1 MYYHNV
7 NNPNHYHH
15 HPRLMINQNG
25 VTYYVEMLLPRR
37 KGQLLKLLIL
47 VPLSLLLATSI
58 YYQFYYEQPASQR
71 PPLPSQAGA
80 NPMPLVYNALVDYTG
95 DSFMSDSSQEL
106 TGSDVNK
113 EAAAGQQPKLE
124 GHHNSNWPDND
135 SYLNKRR
142 QQNKNMRLSG
152 SSQISAQN
160 DGLQSE
166 DDSNNNYNYKLHY
179 KLSDKIRPLKQRK
192 QQQQQPANGNNL
204 INIDD
209 ANTSNNNNNNN
220 YQSDETFVAVSS
232 GAAREYNYDSRDN
245 QQLALDRRL
254 KLQTLTE
261 LSNSSSSS
269 SDDISS
275 QLDSSDSSANAS
287 EAVDLLRE
295 EEEADAQDAAVIP
308 PPSDPT
314 GPGELGRPVVLK
326 NLTKEQQNL
335 VNVGWEN
342 NAFNQYISD
351 IISVNRTL
359 PDVRDPSCKNLKYT
373 NIRRLPQ
380 TSVIICFH
388 NEAWSVLLRTV
399 HSILNRSPRRLVKE
413 IILVDDFSN
422 KPHLGQQ
429 LEDYIKPLRIV
440 KVVRAKKRE
449 GLIRARLLGAQA
461 STAPVLTFLDSHC
474 ECAEGWLEPLLSR
487 IHQDS
492 TAVVCPVID
501 VISDKTFEYHYKGD
515 ASAISVGGF
524 DWNLQFNWHS
534 VPDREKKRRKN
545 PYDPLRSPTM
555 AGGLFSIDK
564 AFFERLGTYDSG
576 FDIWG
581 GENLELSFKT
591 WMCGGT
597 LEILPCSHVGHVFR
611 SRSPYKW
618 RTGVNVLKRNSVRLA
633 EVWMDDYKKYYYDR
647 IGHELGDYGDI
658 SERVELRKS
667 LSCKPFSYFVKE
679 IYPELFIPGEAVAY
693 GEVRNE
699 AEGKIK
705 MCLDSSARKSDYH
718 KPLGVYPCH
727 GSGGNQYWLLSRD
740 GEIRRD
746 EACVDYA
753 GHDVILFP
761 CHGSGGNQLWFY
773 EKDTKQVRHSTSGRC
788 MELAR
793 GSLKLGM
800 SDCDPTNDAQ
810 KWTFQHYNASL
821 AAIH

>member
-1 MYYHNV
+1 MRETNYA
-7 NNPNHYHH
+7 P
-15 HPRLMINQNG
+15 
-25 VTYYVEMLLPRR
+25 YVEMLVPRR

-47 VPLSLLLATSI
+47 VPLSLLFATSI
-58 YYQFYYEQPASQR
+58 YYQFYYVQP
-71 PPLPSQAGA
+71 PTLPSSISA
-80 NPMPLVYNALVDYTG
+80 PLNFDLDQDAY
-95 DSFMSDSSQEL
+95 DSIEGSDSQLANNSLDNGRRHER
-106 TGSDVNK
+106 NK
-113 EAAAGQQPKLE
+113 DLV
-124 GHHNSNWPDND
+124 D
-135 SYLNKRR
+135 SYLKKR
-142 QQNKNMRLSG
+142 KSIP
-152 SSQISAQN
+152 SQIN
-160 DGLQSE
+160 
-166 DDSNNNYNYKLHY
+166 
-179 KLSDKIRPLKQRK
+179 
-192 QQQQQPANGNNL
+192 
-204 INIDD
+204 
-209 ANTSNNNNNNN
+209 SNNNNYKLRDKLNSIGNEQQH
-220 YQSDETFVAVSS
+220 QSDSFNEENSPFSS
-232 GAAREYNYDSRDN
+232 NSKDNELIYDSRDN
-245 QQLALDRRL
+245 QQLAMDSKRL
-254 KLQTLTE
+254 KQTQPTGLTE
-261 LSNSSSSS
+261 SPI
-269 SDDISS
+269 DIEGSLVES
-275 QLDSSDSSANAS
+275 KLLNDNAVSESLDVPTETRG
-287 EAVDLLRE
+287 EAELLR

-326 NLTKEQQNL
+326 NLTKEQQTL
-335 VNVGWEN
+335 VKVGWDN

-359 PDVRDPSCKNLKYT
+359 PDVRDPSCKNLRYPPV
-373 NIRRLPQ
+373 RRLPQ

-399 HSILNRSPRRLVKE
+399 HSILNRSPRRLIKE

-422 KPHLGQQ
+422 KAHLGQQ
-429 LEDYIKPLRIV
+429 LEDYAKQLKIV
-440 KVVRAKKRE
+440 KVVRATKRE

-474 ECAEGWLEPLLSR
+474 ECAEGWLEPLLTR
-487 IHQDS
+487 IYEDK

-534 VPDREKKRRKN
+534 VPDREKKRRKHA
-545 PYDPLRSPTM
+545 YDPLRSPTM

-564 AFFERLGTYDSG
+564 NFFERLGTYDSG

-618 RTGVNVLKRNSVRLA
+618 RTGVNVLRRNSVRLA

-647 IGHELGDYGDI
+647 IGHDLGDFGDI
-658 SERVELRKS
+658 SERVELRKK
-667 LSCKPFSYFVKE
+667 LQCKPFSYFVKE

-699 AEGKIK
+699 AEGRIK

-727 GSGGNQYWLLSRD
+727 GSGGNQYWLLSHD

-753 GHDVILFP
+753 GRDVVLFP

-773 EKDTKQVRHSTSGRC
+773 DKDTMQVRHSTSGRC

-793 GSLKLGM
+793 DRIKIQM
-800 SDCDPTNDAQ
+800 SDCDPTIDAQ
-810 KWTFQHYNASL
+810 KWTFQHYNATL
-821 AAIH
+821 AASH

>member
-1 MYYHNV
+1 MRKNV
-7 NNPNHYHH
+7 LIWHKIGNH
-15 HPRLMINQNG
+15 
-25 VTYYVEMLLPRR
+25 VEMLVPRR

-58 YYQFYYEQPASQR
+58 YYQFYYEQTR
-71 PPLPSQAGA
+71 PLPQANSISA
-80 NPMPLVYNALVDYTG
+80 ALVYNVLDETQEGSQSGNNNSLELVALQQQVD
-95 DSFMSDSSQEL
+95 DHREQPNLF
-106 TGSDVNK
+106 
-113 EAAAGQQPKLE
+113 AANNE
-124 GHHNSNWPDND
+124 D
-135 SYLNKRR
+135 SYLRKH
-142 QQNKNMRLSG
+142 KEKP
-152 SSQISAQN
+152 SQ
-160 DGLQSE
+160 
-166 DDSNNNYNYKLHY
+166 SNNNDSNDNFNNDRRLNYRLRDR
-179 KLSDKIRPLKQRK
+179 LSSFKRK
-192 QQQQQPANGNNL
+192 QQLIGRFKEHLTEEKISKSSLERTIQRQQP
-204 INIDD
+204 DD
-209 ANTSNNNNNNN
+209 
-220 YQSDETFVAVSS
+220 FVF
-232 GAAREYNYDSRDN
+232 DSRDN
-245 QQLALDRRL
+245 QQLALD
-254 KLQTLTE
+254 KQIKQTLSE
-261 LSNSSSSS
+261 VVDPAESILSQNESDNDDSKENIEKIVLESSNETSNNQA
-269 SDDISS
+269 SDEDK
-275 QLDSSDSSANAS
+275 LLSD
-287 EAVDLLRE
+287 
-295 EEEADAQDAAVIP
+295 EEADAQDAAVIP
-308 PPSDPT
+308 PPVDPS

-359 PDVRDPSCKNLKYT
+359 PDVRDPSCKNLKYP
-373 NIRRLPQ
+373 NVRQLPQ

-399 HSILNRSPRRLVKE
+399 HSIINRSPRHLIKE

-429 LEDYIKPLRIV
+429 LEDYVKPLRIV
-440 KVVRAKKRE
+440 KIVRATKRE
-449 GLIRARLLGAQA
+449 GLIRARLLGARA
-461 STAPVLTFLDSHC
+461 STAQVLTFLDSHC
-474 ECAEGWLEPLLSR
+474 ECAEGWIEPLLSR
-487 IHQDS
+487 IHQDD

-524 DWNLQFNWHS
+524 DWNLQFNWHA
-534 VPDREKKRRKN
+534 VPDREKKRRKH

-647 IGHELGDYGDI
+647 IGHDLGDYGNI
-658 SERVELRKS
+658 TERVELRKE
-667 LSCKPFSYFVKE
+667 LDCKPFSYFVKE

-753 GHDVILFP
+753 GHDVVLFP
-761 CHGSGGNQLWFY
+761 CHGSGGNQMWIY
-773 EKDTKQVRHSTSGRC
+773 EKDTMQVRHSTSGRC

-793 GSLKLGM
+793 DRIKIQM
-800 SDCDPTNDAQ
+800 SDCNPTKDAQ
-810 KWTFQHYNASL
+810 KWTFQHYNATL
-821 AAIH
+821 AAIHKQT

>member
-1 MYYHNV
+1 MHLNT
-7 NNPNHYHH
+7 NHH
-15 HPRLMINQNG
+15 HVRLAVSNG
-25 VTYYVEMLLPRR
+25 VTYVEMLVPRR

-58 YYQFYYEQPASQR
+58 YYQFYYEQPTSQR
-71 PPLPSQAGA
+71 PPLPSQA
-80 NPMPLVYNALVDYTG
+80 NSQPLVYNALVDYTG
-95 DSFMSDSSQEL
+95 DSFMSDSSQ
-106 TGSDVNK
+106 DVGLDI
-113 EAAAGQQPKLE
+113 EGAAAAEQQRPRLD

-135 SYLNKRR
+135 SYPNRKRQR
-142 QQNKNMRLSG
+142 NSG

-160 DGLQSE
+160 LIQTNKQE
-166 DDSNNNYNYKLHY
+166 DNIRQIHY
-179 KLSDKIRPLKQRK
+179 KLSDKMRLLKQRK
-192 QQQQQPANGNNL
+192 LQQQQAAND
-204 INIDD
+204 INI
-209 ANTSNNNNNNN
+209 NSND
-220 YQSDETFVAVSS
+220 QADEPAQVSS
-232 GAAREYNYDSRDN
+232 AAREFVYDSRDN

-254 KLQTLTE
+254 KQQTLASVET
-261 LSNSSSSS
+261 SNASSS
-269 SDDISS
+269 DISS
-275 QLDSSDSSANAS
+275 QLDSSDNSAGA
-287 EAVDLLRE
+287 ADLLRE

-326 NLTKEQQNL
+326 NLTKEQQTL

-359 PDVRDPSCKNLKYT
+359 PDVRDPSCKNLKYP
-373 NIRRLPQ
+373 NVRQLPQ

-399 HSILNRSPRRLVKE
+399 HSIINRSPRRLIKE

-429 LEDYIKPLRIV
+429 LEDYVRPLGIV

-449 GLIRARLLGAQA
+449 GLIRARLLGARA

-474 ECAEGWLEPLLSR
+474 ECAEGWIEPLLSR
-487 IHQDS
+487 IHEDS

-534 VPDREKKRRKN
+534 VPEREKKRRKH

-667 LSCKPFSYFVKE
+667 LNCKPFSYFVKD

-761 CHGSGGNQLWFY
+761 CHGSGGNQLWLY

-793 GSLKLGM
+793 GSLKLEM
-800 SDCDPTNDAQ
+800 SDCDTTNDAQ
-810 KWTFQHYNASL
+810 RWTFQHYNASL
-821 AAIH
+821 AVIH

>member
-1 MYYHNV
+1 MHL
-7 NNPNHYHH
+7 NNHH
-15 HPRLMINQNG
+15 ARLTVSNG
-25 VTYYVEMLLPRR
+25 VTYVEMLVPRR

-58 YYQFYYEQPASQR
+58 YYQFYYEQPTSQR
-71 PPLPSQAGA
+71 PPLPSQA
-80 NPMPLVYNALVDYTG
+80 NSQPLVYNALVDYTG
-95 DSFMSDSSQEL
+95 DSFMSDSSQDL
-106 TGSDVNK
+106 AAMDI
-113 EAAAGQQPKLE
+113 EAAVAAQQQPKLD

-135 SYLNKRR
+135 SYLNSRKRQR
-142 QQNKNMRLSG
+142 NSMRISG

-160 DGLQSE
+160 QLPDSKQE
-166 DDSNNNYNYKLHY
+166 DNNRQIHY
-179 KLSDKIRPLKQRK
+179 KLSDKMRLLKQRK
-192 QQQQQPANGNNL
+192 LQQQAANN
-204 INIDD
+204 INID
-209 ANTSNNNNNNN
+209 SND
-220 YQSDETFVAVSS
+220 QADEPSQVSS
-232 GAAREYNYDSRDN
+232 ANREFVYDSRDN

-254 KLQTLTE
+254 KQQTLVVE
-261 LSNSSSSS
+261 ASNASSS
-269 SDDISS
+269 DISS
-275 QLDSSDSSANAS
+275 QLDSSDSGAS
-287 EAVDLLRE
+287 GAADLLRE

-359 PDVRDPSCKNLKYT
+359 PDVRDPSCKNLKYP
-373 NIRRLPQ
+373 NVRQLPQ

-399 HSILNRSPRRLVKE
+399 HSIINRSPRRLIKE

-429 LEDYIKPLRIV
+429 LEDYVRPLRIV

-449 GLIRARLLGAQA
+449 GLIRARLLGARA

-487 IHQDS
+487 IHEDS

-534 VPDREKKRRKN
+534 VPEREKKRRKH

-658 SERVELRKS
+658 SERVKLRKS
-667 LSCKPFSYFVKE
+667 LNCKPFSYFVKE

-761 CHGSGGNQLWFY
+761 CHGSGGNQLWLY

-793 GSLKLGM
+793 GSLKLEM

-810 KWTFQHYNASL
+810 RWTFQHYNASL
-821 AAIH
+821 AVIH

>member
-1 MYYHNV
+1 MLEDNHV
-7 NNPNHYHH
+7 NSNFNNKNANDTSNKNNN
-15 HPRLMINQNG
+15 RNTNFNI
-25 VTYYVEMLLPRR
+25 TYLEMLLPRR

-58 YYQFYYEQPASQR
+58 YYQFYYEQG
-71 PPLPSQAGA
+71 LPQANSISA
-80 NPMPLVYNALVDYTG
+80 ALVYNAIGNATQGEDNIIVVDSDEKSGNRQTG
-95 DSFMSDSSQEL
+95 DE
-106 TGSDVNK
+106 
-113 EAAAGQQPKLE
+113 E
-124 GHHNSNWPDND
+124 
-135 SYLNKRR
+135 
-142 QQNKNMRLSG
+142 
-152 SSQISAQN
+152 
-160 DGLQSE
+160 
-166 DDSNNNYNYKLHY
+166 
-179 KLSDKIRPLKQRK
+179 KLSRDEDKL
-192 QQQQQPANGNNL
+192 
-204 INIDD
+204 
-209 ANTSNNNNNNN
+209 S
-220 YQSDETFVAVSS
+220 SDE
-232 GAAREYNYDSRDN
+232 EKLSRDEE
-245 QQLALDRRL
+245 
-254 KLQTLTE
+254 K
-261 LSNSSSSS
+261 
-269 SDDISS
+269 
-275 QLDSSDSSANAS
+275 
-287 EAVDLLRE
+287 LLRD
-295 EEEADAQDAAVIP
+295 EEADAQDGAVIP
-308 PPSDPT
+308 PPADPS

-326 NLTKEQQNL
+326 NLTKEQQDL

-351 IISVNRTL
+351 IISVDRTL
-359 PDVRDPSCKNLKYT
+359 PDVRDPSCKNLKYP
-373 NIRRLPQ
+373 NIRQLPQ

-399 HSILNRSPRRLVKE
+399 HSIINRSPRHLIKE

-422 KPHLGQQ
+422 KPHLKQQ
-429 LEDYIKPLRIV
+429 LEDYVEPLKIV
-440 KVVRAKKRE
+440 KIVRATKRE
-449 GLIRARLLGAQA
+449 GLIRARLLGAEA

-474 ECAEGWLEPLLSR
+474 ECAEGWIEPLLSR
-487 IHQDS
+487 IYEDS

-524 DWNLQFNWHS
+524 DWNLQFNWHA
-534 VPDREKKRRKN
+534 VPDREKKRRKHQ
-545 PYDPLRSPTM
+545 YDPLRSPTM
-555 AGGLFSIDK
+555 AGGLFSINKD
-564 AFFERLGTYDSG
+564 FFERLGTYDSG

-647 IGHELGDYGDI
+647 IGHDLGDYGNITD
-658 SERVELRKS
+658 RLELRNQ
-667 LSCKPFSYFVKE
+667 LHCKPFSYFVKE

-699 AEGKIK
+699 AGGRIK

-753 GHDVILFP
+753 GHDVVLFP
-761 CHGSGGNQLWFY
+761 CHGSGGNQMWIY
-773 EKDTKQVRHSTSGRC
+773 EKNTQQVRHSTSGRC

-793 GSLKLGM
+793 DRIKIQM
-800 SDCDPTNDAQ
+800 SDCDPNKDAQ
-810 KWTFQHYNASL
+810 KWTFQHYNATL
-821 AAIH
+821 AAINHQS

>member
-1 MYYHNV
+1 MYI
-7 NNPNHYHH
+7 NNNNHHH
-15 HPRLMINQNG
+15 HPHPRLTGISNG
-25 VTYYVEMLLPRR
+25 VTYVEMLVPRR

-58 YYQFYYEQPASQR
+58 YYQFYYEQPTSQR
-71 PPLPSQAGA
+71 PPLPSQAA
-80 NPMPLVYNALVDYTG
+80 NSMPLVNSALVDYTG
-95 DSFMSDSSQEL
+95 DSFMSDSSDNL
-106 TGSDVNK
+106 AGGAYNVAGGSL
-113 EAAAGQQPKLE
+113 AAAAADASGQQVKLE
-124 GHHNSNWPDND
+124 GHYNSNWPDND
-135 SYLNKRR
+135 SYSSKRR
-142 QQNKNMRLSG
+142 QRNNMRLSG
-152 SSQISAQN
+152 SSQISAQKQ
-160 DGLQSE
+160 LQPTNKQE
-166 DDSNNNYNYKLHY
+166 DVNNNHQLHY
-179 KLSDKIRPLKQRK
+179 KLSDKARLIRRRK
-192 QQQQQPANGNNL
+192 QQVD
-204 INIDD
+204 NI
-209 ANTSNNNNNNN
+209 NNNNNVNIDNN
-220 YQSDETFVAVSS
+220 QENDQPEEVFVAVSS
-232 GAAREYNYDSRDN
+232 AAREFVYDSRDN

-254 KLQTLTE
+254 KQQTLSE
-261 LSNSSSSS
+261 SSNPPSI
-269 SDDISS
+269 DISS
-275 QLDSSDSSANAS
+275 QLDSSDSSSNAS
-287 EAVDLLRE
+287 GAADLLRE

-308 PPSDPT
+308 PPNDPT

-373 NIRRLPQ
+373 NVRQLPQ

-399 HSILNRSPRRLVKE
+399 HSILNRSPRRLIKE

-474 ECAEGWLEPLLSR
+474 ECAEGWIEPLLSR
-487 IHQDS
+487 IHEDS

-534 VPDREKKRRKN
+534 VPDKEKKRRLH

-597 LEILPCSHVGHVFR
+597 LEIMPCSHVGHVFR

-667 LSCKPFSYFVKE
+667 LKCKPFSYFVKE

-761 CHGSGGNQLWFY
+761 CHGSGGNQLWLY

-793 GSLKLGM
+793 GSLKLEM

-821 AAIH
+821 ATNRL

>member
-1 MYYHNV
+1 MHASLPYAY
-7 NNPNHYHH
+7 PY
-15 HPRLMINQNG
+15 PYAKPLGPYI
-25 VTYYVEMLLPRR
+25 EMLVPRR

-58 YYQFYYEQPASQR
+58 YYQFYYEQPSSQR
-71 PPLPSQAGA
+71 PPLPSVAMSAPLIYNPDQTSKLEVDAAKWSKYARAGGQSLGGDMFERKLQRQRQNLKFKDSYTQNEHTLLFDMSASSQAANAYKLAPGEATVNGRLNEQTGA
-80 NPMPLVYNALVDYTG
+80 GVYNLRANRRREKEEEEEEQVRGNRLDEQTVGLTETSGQHSDGRSHRVTG
-95 DSFMSDSSQEL
+95 TLADLDDSDNGLGAQEAGESGSRVDSSER
-106 TGSDVNK
+106 
-113 EAAAGQQPKLE
+113 A
-124 GHHNSNWPDND
+124 
-135 SYLNKRR
+135 
-142 QQNKNMRLSG
+142 NM
-152 SSQISAQN
+152 
-160 DGLQSE
+160 
-166 DDSNNNYNYKLHY
+166 
-179 KLSDKIRPLKQRK
+179 
-192 QQQQQPANGNNL
+192 
-204 INIDD
+204 
-209 ANTSNNNNNNN
+209 
-220 YQSDETFVAVSS
+220 
-232 GAAREYNYDSRDN
+232 
-245 QQLALDRRL
+245 
-254 KLQTLTE
+254 
-261 LSNSSSSS
+261 
-269 SDDISS
+269 
-275 QLDSSDSSANAS
+275 
-287 EAVDLLRE
+287 LRE
-295 EEEADAQDAAVIP
+295 EEEAADAQDAAVIP
-308 PPSDPT
+308 PPSDPSA
-314 GPGELGRPVVLK
+314 PGEFGRPVVLR
-326 NLTKEQQNL
+326 NLTKEQQDL

-359 PDVRDPSCKNLKYT
+359 PDVRDPSCKDLRYPSA
-373 NIRRLPQ
+373 RLLPR

-388 NEAWSVLLRTV
+388 NEAWSVLLRTI
-399 HSILNRSPRRLVKE
+399 HSILNRSPRRLIKE

-429 LEDYIKPLRIV
+429 LDDYVKSLKVV

-461 STAPVLTFLDSHC
+461 ATAQVLTFLDSHC
-474 ECAEGWLEPLLSR
+474 ECAEGWLEPLLTR
-487 IHQDS
+487 IYEDR

-534 VPDREKKRRKN
+534 VPEREKKRRLHN
-545 PYDPLRSPTM
+545 YDPLRSPTM

-591 WMCGGT
+591 WMCGGS

-618 RTGVNVLKRNSVRLA
+618 RSGVNVLRRNSVRLA

-647 IGHELGDYGDI
+647 IGHDLGDFGDVSDRI
-658 SERVELRKS
+658 ELRKR
-667 LSCKPFSYFVKE
+667 LNCKPFSYFVKE

-699 AEGKIK
+699 AGGKIK

-727 GSGGNQYWLLSRD
+727 GSGGNQYWLFSRD

-753 GHDVILFP
+753 GHEVVLFP
-761 CHGSGGNQLWFY
+761 CHGSGGNQLWLY
-773 EKDTKQVRHSTSGRC
+773 DKHTAQVRHSTSGRC

-793 GSLKLGM
+793 DRVHIRM
-800 SDCDPTNDAQ
+800 SDCDPTKDAQ
-810 KWTFQHYNASL
+810 KWTFQHYNATL
-821 AAIH
+821 AANRLT

>member
-1 MYYHNV
+1 MRKNV
-7 NNPNHYHH
+7 FILHKIGTH
-15 HPRLMINQNG
+15 L
-25 VTYYVEMLLPRR
+25 EMLVPRR

-58 YYQFYYEQPASQR
+58 YYQFYYEQTR
-71 PPLPSQAGA
+71 PLPQANSISA
-80 NPMPLVYNALVDYTG
+80 ALVYNVLDEATQEDTQLSNNSLEMGAL
-95 DSFMSDSSQEL
+95 
-106 TGSDVNK
+106 
-113 EAAAGQQPKLE
+113 QQVGREQNMLA
-124 GHHNSNWPDND
+124 SNNGD
-135 SYLNKRR
+135 SYLRKRKV
-142 QQNKNMRLSG
+142 NP
-152 SSQISAQN
+152 SQMINN
-160 DGLQSE
+160 DV
-166 DDSNNNYNYKLHY
+166 
-179 KLSDKIRPLKQRK
+179 
-192 QQQQQPANGNNL
+192 
-204 INIDD
+204 
-209 ANTSNNNNNNN
+209 NNNNNNN
-220 YQSDETFVAVSS
+220 NDINYDRQTNYKLRDRLSSFRRKQQQIGRFKEQKLPEENALKSSFEENQRQPDDFVF
-232 GAAREYNYDSRDN
+232 DSRDN
-245 QQLALDRRL
+245 QQLALDKQL
-254 KLQTLTE
+254 KQTLSGIIDPRVASVDSSQQNGSDINNNNNNDDIAVE
-261 LSNSSSSS
+261 SSNETSESQS
-269 SDDISS
+269 SD
-275 QLDSSDSSANAS
+275 
-287 EAVDLLRE
+287 EEKLLRD
-295 EEEADAQDAAVIP
+295 EEADAQDAAVIP
-308 PPSDPT
+308 PPADPS

-359 PDVRDPSCKNLKYT
+359 PDVRDPSCKNLKYP
-373 NIRRLPQ
+373 NIRQLPQ

-399 HSILNRSPRRLVKE
+399 HSIINRSPRHLIKE

-422 KPHLGQQ
+422 KAHLGQQ
-429 LEDYIKPLRIV
+429 LEDYVRPLKIV
-440 KVVRAKKRE
+440 KVVRATKRE
-449 GLIRARLLGAQA
+449 GLIRARLLGARA

-474 ECAEGWLEPLLSR
+474 ECAEGWIEPLLSR
-487 IHQDS
+487 IHEDN

-524 DWNLQFNWHS
+524 DWNLQFNWHA
-534 VPDREKKRRKN
+534 VPDREKKRRKH

-647 IGHELGDYGDI
+647 IGHDLGDYGNI
-658 SERVELRKS
+658 TERLELRKK
-667 LSCKPFSYFVKE
+667 LNCKPFSYFVKE

-753 GHDVILFP
+753 GHDVVLFP
-761 CHGSGGNQLWFY
+761 CHGSGGNQMWIY
-773 EKDTKQVRHSTSGRC
+773 EKDTMQVRHSTSGRC

-793 GSLKLGM
+793 DRIKIQM
-800 SDCDPTNDAQ
+800 SDCDPAKDAQ
-810 KWTFQHYNASL
+810 KWTFQHYNATL
-821 AAIH
+821 AAVHT